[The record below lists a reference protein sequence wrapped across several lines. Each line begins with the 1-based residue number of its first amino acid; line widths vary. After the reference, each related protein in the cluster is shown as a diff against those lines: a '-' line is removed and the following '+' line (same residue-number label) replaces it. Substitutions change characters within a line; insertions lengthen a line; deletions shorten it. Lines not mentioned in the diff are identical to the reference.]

1 MEGNVK
7 RKIMIGLCVA
17 GMALSAAFMGCSRKT
32 ETGKAS
38 EYIEVVDQ
46 NNMTARVPAE
56 VRRAVMTALP
66 LPSVYALTGAPI
78 EYIVGM
84 HPGSS
89 SAIENSVMAA
99 MYPSLLGI
107 KSNFIEGQDINVEE
121 LIKLSPDV
129 VMYWAEY
136 TNQYNVMK
144 TANIPAVGVK
154 TQGGGDAITTLETW
168 LNIMGQI
175 FSTQG
180 NAQKVIEYGRQIQ
193 KEIAAKTGSLTDQEK
208 PKTIMLYGHS
218 AEAISVGSTGEYGG
232 FWVESTGGFNPARDI
247 KGNPTVN
254 MEQIYAWNPDIIVIT
269 TFSQTMPQDLYNNTI
284 PGQDWSHV
292 KAVRER
298 KVYKEPLG
306 VYRWY
311 PPSGD
316 APLMVKWMAQIQHPD
331 LFTYDMK
338 EEVKKYYQ
346 EFYNYTLTD
355 AQAEGIL
362 SSNPEAARGADWTR
376 R

>member
-1 MEGNVK
+1 MKMKKSVAAGFCAAGV
-7 RKIMIGLCVA
+7 ILGLV
-17 GMALSAAFMGCSRKT
+17 FTGCSP
-32 ETGKAS
+32 KAEKKN

-56 VRRAVMTALP
+56 VRRVVMTALP

-78 EYIVGM
+78 DYIVGM

-107 KSNFIEGQDINVEE
+107 KSNFIDGQDINVEE
-121 LIKLSPDV
+121 LLKLSPDV

-136 TNQYNVMK
+136 SNQYNAMK

-168 LNIMGQI
+168 LEIMSRI

-180 NAQKVIEYGRQIQ
+180 NAGRVIEYGRKIQ
-193 KEIAAKTGSLTDQEK
+193 KEIADKTGSLTDQEK

-218 AEAISVGSTGEYGG
+218 AETIAVGSTGEYGG
-232 FWVESTGGFNPARDI
+232 FWVESTGGYNPARDL

-269 TFSQTMPQDLYNNTI
+269 TFSKTMPEDLYNNTV

-292 KAVRER
+292 KAVQER
-298 KVYKEPLG
+298 KVFKEPLG

-338 EEVKKYYQ
+338 EEVKNYYR

-355 AQAEGIL
+355 DQAEGIL
-362 SSNPEAARGADWTR
+362 SSNPEAARGADWAR